1 MTKTDPAPMA
11 PPLRAEEEEEEEED
25 EPVPEPPSPTQERRQ
40 KPVVHPS
47 APAPLP
53 KDYGNPP
60 PHPAIW
66 PGALGGQGGLAE
78 ISADGDGGRTPED
91 LKVVWRSHGPCIPT
105 PFHSFIH
112 SPTEEWNWDNPNI

>member
-11 PPLRAEEEEEEEED
+11 PPLRAEGEEEEEED

-53 KDYGNPP
+53 KDYGNHP
-60 PHPAIW
+60 PHSAIW
-66 PGALGGQGGLAE
+66 PGALGCQGGLAE
-78 ISADGDGGRTPED
+78 LCWWRWWEESGGFEGVLEESWPLD
-91 LKVVWRSHGPCIPT
+91 
-105 PFHSFIH
+105 
-112 SPTEEWNWDNPNI
+112 SPPLH

>member
-25 EPVPEPPSPTQERRQ
+25 EPVPEPPRPPQERRQ

-66 PGALGGQGGLAE
+66 PGAFGGQGGLARE
-78 ISADGDGGRTPED
+78 VWLKTPLVEMVGRLP
-91 LKVVWRSHGPCIPT
+91 RI
-105 PFHSFIH
+105 
-112 SPTEEWNWDNPNI
+112 